1 MEITLTTKMTY
12 GEARKAFAD
21 AFGGLL
27 KVKASEA
34 DTMAALGLTADVTIK
49 DSDTAAAVNAAV
61 KIHGQKATVR
71 TIDDWVAVI
80 DDMPMSMVSRIGK
93 NSTKVKMLAMLDSNS
108 EATPAPAPA
117 PTPAPKP
124 APAPTS
130 GAEAKADKPKPQSTQ
145 SAEETDEDMGEIL
158 NRIKTLEEALKKL
171 QAQMAKLEKSTA
183 AAPQAAA
190 GQAAAP
196 ASEKEYV
203 MEALNITRTSYVRD
217 SDGSKRKFYKSAKQV
232 NYDFSYIDIRID
244 ICLTNKGRL
253 LNNRNTK
260 AFDYGYVNDQSKV
273 LMILATVA
281 EDLGYTFSTPLP
293 DNVGDNGA
301 ENKKLLVAAS
311 TGLTN
316 KFGRFGVLYH
326 EHYLIDSTNERISVY
341 FPSGVQKE
349 IALLSNAEYIGREW
363 ANEPFKDNPNWTDTE
378 RFNAIRD
385 YVNSLTPK
393 YPGK

>member
-61 KIHGQKATVR
+61 KSHGQKATVR

-232 NYDFSYIDIRID
+232 NYDFR
-244 ICLTNKGRL
+244 
-253 LNNRNTK
+253 
-260 AFDYGYVNDQSKV
+260 
-273 LMILATVA
+273 
-281 EDLGYTFSTPLP
+281 
-293 DNVGDNGA
+293 
-301 ENKKLLVAAS
+301 
-311 TGLTN
+311 
-316 KFGRFGVLYH
+316 
-326 EHYLIDSTNERISVY
+326 
-341 FPSGVQKE
+341 
-349 IALLSNAEYIGREW
+349 
-363 ANEPFKDNPNWTDTE
+363 
-378 RFNAIRD
+378 
-385 YVNSLTPK
+385 
-393 YPGK
+393 